1 MENGQD
7 SSWPDQNYCYA
18 WNDSLLKL
26 CGKTCVECTGE
37 PANQQ
42 LKVSAVTVGRVNSV
56 VVSAV
61 WS

>member
-1 MENGQD
+1 MVKIRVGLTKIIIMLKMIQFK
-7 SSWPDQNYCYA
+7 NYA
-18 WNDSLLKL
+18 GKLK
-26 CGKTCVECTGE
+26 TSAECTGE

-61 WS
+61 